1 MSLNDAKP
9 VDTTAGCASK
19 GPAVPLSFLKE
30 GDSGIVERISGK
42 EDVRKFLAGLGFI
55 QGASVKVVSLNGA
68 GLILDVKGS
77 RVAVDDKMAA
87 KIVVSQ

>member
-9 VDTTAGCASK
+9 VDPMAGNANK

-30 GDSGIVERISGK
+30 GDSGNVNRISGND
-42 EDVRKFLAGLGFI
+42 DVRKFLTGLGFI
-55 QGASVKVVSLNGA
+55 QGTPVKVVCLNGA

-77 RVAVDDKMAA
+77 RVALDGKMAT